1 MSYLNESAIEA
12 FAIKLLE
19 RQGWRYLPGPAIA
32 PDGDAPERSSYTEVL
47 LRERLAQAVRRIN
60 HRLPA
65 PAVEMAIK
73 EVLRY
78 TAPELLAANEHCHR
92 WMTEGVTV
100 ELQQDGQTRGE
111 RVWLI
116 DFARPETND
125 LLVLNQFTVAD
136 EQRQAERKRL
146 DLVLFVNGL
155 PLVVVEL
162 KNAGSEGATLRTAF
176 QQVETYKHTLPALF
190 HTHAFSVISD
200 GLEARA
206 GSLSASFSRFMA
218 WKSADGQAEASHL
231 VSQLETL
238 ILGMLQPAT
247 LLDLL
252 RHFIVFEKA
261 QKVDPD
267 TGQVTIST
275 VKKLA
280 AYHQYYAVNAAV
292 ASTLR
297 AADLAHPSL
306 RMSLVKNQPHTVCP
320 ACKTSPRA
328 TARRAWCGTRRVR
341 ANRCRWCSIPAR
353 SCWRWTTRRCWC

>member
-1 MSYLNESAIEA
+1 MLTESAIEA

-19 RQGWRYLPGPAIA
+19 RQGYRHLHGAVIA
-32 PDGDAPERSSYTEVL
+32 PDGDSPERTGYGDVL
-47 LRERLAQAVRRIN
+47 LAGRMAQAVRRIN

-65 PAVEMAIK
+65 HAVEMAIK
-73 EVLRY
+73 EVQRY
-78 TAPELLAANEHCHR
+78 TSPVLLDANEHFHR

-100 ELQQDGQTRGE
+100 ELQQDGQARGE

-116 DFARPETND
+116 DFARPEHND
-125 LLVLNQFTVAD
+125 FLVVNQFTVAHG
-136 EQRQAERKRL
+136 QERKRM

-162 KNAGSEGATLRTAF
+162 KNAGSENATLKTAH
-176 QQVETYKHTLPALF
+176 QQIETYKQTIPALF
-190 HTHAFSVISD
+190 QTNAWVVISD

-206 GSLSASFSRFMA
+206 GSLSAGLSRFMA
-218 WKSADGQAEASHL
+218 WKSADGKAEASHL

-238 ILGMLQPAT
+238 ILGMLPPAT

-261 QKVDPD
+261 RREDPQ
-267 TGQVTIST
+267 TGQVTLST

-297 AADLAHPSL
+297 AADLGAPLAARETPASYGVPGVQDQPRGDRKAGVVWHTQGSGKSL
-306 RMSLVKNQPHTVCP
+306 TMVFVARMLRASQDLSDFKIVLVND
-320 ACKTSPRA
+320 R
-328 TARRAWCGTRRVR
+328 
-341 ANRCRWCSIPAR
+341 
-353 SCWRWTTRRCWC
+353 